1 MPAYFVK
8 ITQTG
13 RGIVVS
19 NKPLASK
26 EITLKNGQKRTMSIQ
41 QGDLKF
47 GFFGVEN
54 AHELGYEKG
63 EKIPVSLSDVKVL
76 PDADNLFWCNPD

>member
-8 ITQTG
+8 ITEQG

-19 NKPLASK
+19 NKPLVSK
-26 EITLKNGQKRTMSIQ
+26 EITFKNGQKRLMSVQ
-41 QGDLKF
+41 QSGLKF

-54 AHELGYEKG
+54 PHELGYEKG
-63 EKIPVSLSDVKVL
+63 EKIPVSITDSKVL
-76 PDADNLFWCNPD
+76 PEAENLFWCNPD